1 MHVYNATIVDVG
13 PVLDQVSCWRRRMA
27 ISKFLA
33 EHKLS
38 LKFAH
43 VYHAEIMGSGEANC
57 PQADWGAFLPAHSL
71 QVRTVHL
78 KNDE

>member
-1 MHVYNATIVDVG
+1 
-13 PVLDQVSCWRRRMA
+13 MA

-33 EHKLS
+33 ERKLS

-78 KNDE
+78 KNDERPTQQYKIGYGKASRVVYVHSTQN